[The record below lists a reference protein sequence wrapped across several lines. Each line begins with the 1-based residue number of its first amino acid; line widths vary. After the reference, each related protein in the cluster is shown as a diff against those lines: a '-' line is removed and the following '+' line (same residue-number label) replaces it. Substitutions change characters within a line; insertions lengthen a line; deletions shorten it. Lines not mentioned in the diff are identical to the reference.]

1 MGSSQRPAFAAGGDT
16 DVAPGDY
23 DDHTY
28 EMGHESKGFTIGE
41 KRQERVVETSMG
53 PGAYDPEKADHLTK
67 TTVIGIRM
75 DSSPGRDATL
85 GLANSNTAGPG
96 QYDDRSYDIANNMKS
111 FTIGER
117 RETKVVETLGPGMYS
132 PEKADG
138 ITKSKITSTV
148 IIDSSTGHQNL
159 ENHNAGSGLAPG

>member
-41 KRQERVVETSMG
+41 KRQEWIVETSMG
-53 PGAYDPEKADHLTK
+53 PGAYDPSKADHLTM
-67 TTVIGIRM
+67 TTVKGIRM

-117 RETKVVETLGPGMYS
+117 RETKVIETLGPG
-132 PEKADG
+132 
-138 ITKSKITSTV
+138 
-148 IIDSSTGHQNL
+148 
-159 ENHNAGSGLAPG
+159 